1 MILRYTCTRCG
12 LVTRVEEG
20 GEYRACVCLVGHRVE
35 REEEDGKTTDLGEV
49 NA

>member
-1 MILRYTCTRCG
+1 MIFRYTCTRCG

-20 GEYRACVCLVGHRVE
+20 DQYRACVCLERHRVE
-35 REEEDGKTTDLGEV
+35 REEEDGTMTDLGEV